1 MRATFKISIGLLT
14 LDLLD
19 TNRTR
24 LVRKAHPTESFFN
37 FFSPPV
43 APSEE
48 AIEAGEIGEDELDD
62 LEEKLEIDYQIGE
75 DIKEKVHPSGTLYFS
90 HASHPLLSFVD
101 HPACY

>member
-1 MRATFKISIGLLT
+1 MLA
-14 LDLLD
+14 LLD

-37 FFSPPV
+37 FFSPPI

-48 AIEAGEIGEDELDD
+48 TIEAGEIDEEELDE

-75 DIKEKVHPSGTLYFS
+75 DIKEKVRSICPHSCYTIPSPF
-90 HASHPLLSFVD
+90 HDLL
-101 HPACY
+101 

>member
-1 MRATFKISIGLLT
+1 M

-48 AIEAGEIGEDELDD
+48 AIEAGEIGEEELDE

-75 DIKEKVHPSGTLYFS
+75 DIKEKVRSIGPLLFEHPSS
-90 HASHPLLSFVD
+90 LLPSSVD
-101 HPACY
+101 HTACC

>member
-1 MRATFKISIGLLT
+1 VTTCFQFLVLLM
-14 LDLLD
+14 LALLD

-48 AIEAGEIGEDELDD
+48 AIEAGEIDEEELDE

-75 DIKEKVHPSGTLYFS
+75 DIKEKVRSIRPYSCFAIPSSFRD
-90 HASHPLLSFVD
+90 LL
-101 HPACY
+101 